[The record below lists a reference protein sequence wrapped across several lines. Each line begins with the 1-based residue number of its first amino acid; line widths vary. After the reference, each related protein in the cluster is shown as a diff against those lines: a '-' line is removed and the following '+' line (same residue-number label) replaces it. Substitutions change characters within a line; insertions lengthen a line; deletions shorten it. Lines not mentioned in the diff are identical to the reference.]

1 MAGRRE
7 QVDKDVIMINQ
18 QHVYTR
24 LAPPPGAS
32 SLLCD
37 RPLIYDM
44 IASAV
49 CLRGAHKSNLIT
61 VKHKG
66 TPRRPPS
73 IHCKKI
79 ENV

>member
-32 SLLCD
+32 SLRCD